1 MDSTIPLA
9 PPAEPPRYYRL
20 LAPWW
25 HTLVLIAVL
34 LGLSFGQ
41 AHNIAKIV
49 QRHGHLPLYISTIL
63 FEWAMV
69 AFVWWGIR
77 GRGLRLRDLI
87 GGKWKSAEDFMLDVA
102 IAVGFWIVSG
112 AILFGAQY
120 ALGLVRMHEVESL
133 AKERLAKIGF
143 LLPESGLDMVF
154 YAALAITAG
163 FCEELIF
170 RGYLQKQFHAATRSV
185 VIAVLLQGILFG
197 CAHGY
202 QGPKLMIVLSIY
214 GSLFGALAALRGNL
228 RPGMMTHAGQDLLAG
243 FVGRIAM
250 HQLR

>member
-9 PPAEPPRYYRL
+9 PPAEPPQYYRL

-25 HTLVLIAVL
+25 HTVILIVVL
-34 LGLSFGQ
+34 LALSFGQ
-41 AHNIAKIV
+41 AHNIARIV

-63 FEWAMV
+63 FEWTMV
-69 AFVWWGIR
+69 AFVWLGIR
-77 GRGLRLRDLI
+77 GRGIRLRDLV
-87 GGKWKSAEDFMLDVA
+87 GGKWKSPEDFLLDLA
-102 IAVGFWIVSG
+102 IAVGFWVVSG
-112 AILFGAQY
+112 AILFGIQY

-143 LLPESGLDMVF
+143 LLPETRLDMVF
-154 YAALAITAG
+154 YAALAVTAG

-170 RGYLQKQFHAATRSV
+170 RGYLQKQFHAATHSV
-185 VIAVLLQGILFG
+185 VAGVFAQGILFG

-202 QGPKLMIVLSIY
+202 QGTKLMIVLSAY
-214 GSLFGALAALRGNL
+214 GCLFGALAALRGSL